1 MWNRDK
7 YDKEI
12 LQRMTP
18 TSKAA
23 LKIQCLQAAKFDVTE
38 AERLY
43 NFMIKD
49 MEELPLFEPQKPSV
63 IMQAKD
69 TVVDAFKWANDNQ
82 EQIFNWV
89 GFIKSLFNK
98 GGGMPPAAGGA
109 AVPNIN

>member
-12 LQRMTP
+12 LQRMIP

-43 NFMIKD
+43 DFMIKD
-49 MEELPLFEPQKPSV
+49 MEELPIFEPQRQSAV
-63 IMQAKD
+63 AQAKD
-69 TVVDAFKWANDNQ
+69 LLVDGFKWVNDNQ

-89 GFIKSLFNK
+89 GFVKSLFNK
-98 GGGMPPAAGGA
+98 GGGIPPAAGGA

>member
-7 YDKEI
+7 YNKEI
-12 LQRMTP
+12 LQRMVP

-23 LKIQCLQAAKFDVTE
+23 LKIQCLQAAKFDVAE
-38 AERLY
+38 AEKLY

-49 MEELPLFEPQKPSV
+49 MEELPIFDQQQPSV
-63 IMQAKD
+63 IMQTKD
-69 TVVDAFKWANDNQ
+69 VVVDAFKWANDNQ

-89 GFIKSLFNK
+89 GFVKSLFNK
-98 GGGMPPAAGGA
+98 GGEPPAGGA

>member
-12 LQRMTP
+12 LQRMIP

-23 LKIQCLQAAKFDVTE
+23 LKIQCLQAAKFDVVE
-38 AERLY
+38 AEKLY

-49 MEELPLFEPQKPSV
+49 MEELPIFEQQKPSV
-63 IMQAKD
+63 IVQAKD

-82 EQIFNWV
+82 EQIINWV
-89 GFIKSLFNK
+89 GFVKSLFNK
-98 GGGMPPAAGGA
+98 GGDVPPTGGA

>member
-7 YDKEI
+7 YNKEI
-12 LQRMTP
+12 LQRMVP

-23 LKIQCLQAAKFDVTE
+23 LKIQCLQAAKFDVAE
-38 AERLY
+38 AEKLY

-49 MEELPLFEPQKPSV
+49 MEELPLFDKQQPSV
-63 IMQAKD
+63 VMQTID
-69 TVVDAFKWANDNQ
+69 MVVDALKWANDNQ

-89 GFIKSLFNK
+89 GFVKSLFNK
-98 GGGMPPAAGGA
+98 GGEPPVGGT

>member
-1 MWNRDK
+1 MWNREK

-12 LQRMTP
+12 LARMIP
-18 TSKAA
+18 TSKAE
-23 LKIQCLQAAKFDVTE
+23 LKIRCLQAAKFDVAE
-38 AERLY
+38 AEKLY

-49 MEELPLFEPQKPSV
+49 MEELPMFEPQRQSV
-63 IMQAKD
+63 IMQTKE
-69 TVVDAFKWANDNQ
+69 VIVDGLKWANENQ

-98 GGGMPPAAGGA
+98 GGDIPPAAG